1 MKMKNMMNH
10 INRRKF
16 LQSSAAASGAFSILK
31 PETAFGYTAN
41 SSVRLGVIGCGNR
54 GTHVATSFVNNTN
67 TRVVALADIF
77 EDKLELG
84 KETFNNLNRE
94 KGYPLLD
101 NSQLF
106 LGSDAY
112 QRLVE
117 CKDVDAILVSTPG
130 FFHPEHLEAAI
141 DAGKSTYCEKPA
153 GIDVTG
159 AQRIQRIGKK
169 AQGRQSLAIGFQ
181 IRRAT
186 PFIGM
191 IDKIHEGAIG
201 TIVNVQLYYMAGYY
215 HYDWPVGVSRDEA
228 LIRTN
233 FWQKT
238 ISGGILLDQG
248 IHIIDI
254 CNWAL
259 KTHPKSAVG
268 TGGRKGRTDKGDAW
282 SHYQVLYDYPDDI
295 HVEFHSTQFG
305 TGLGDVCERFFGTEG
320 IAEAHYTGGVF
331 IKSENPWDSGVVRG
345 SRETVSPE
353 EWAAGAF
360 KSSLDDAD
368 PNKQKAFINSITSGK
383 YINEAE
389 SGAISTLTA
398 ILGRMASERGEKVT
412 WDEMLASNE
421 HIDPQLDLSQF
432 DRR

>member
-1 MKMKNMMNH
+1 MKKKQNH
-10 INRRKF
+10 VTRRKF
-16 LQSSAAASGAFSILK
+16 LKSSTAVSGAFSILK
-31 PETAFGYTAN
+31 PETVFGYSAN
-41 SSVRLGVIGCGNR
+41 SAVRLGIIGCGNR
-54 GTHVATSFVNNTN
+54 GSHVAKSFMNNTN

-77 EDKLELG
+77 SDKLEAG
-84 KETFNNLNRE
+84 KEAFNSLNQE

-101 NSQLF
+101 DSRLF
-106 LGSDAY
+106 LGSEAY
-112 QRLVE
+112 KRLVE
-117 CKDVDAILVSTPG
+117 CSDVDAVLVSTPG
-130 FFHPEHLEAAI
+130 YFHPEHLEAAI

-159 AQRIQRIGKK
+159 AQRIRRIGKK

-181 IRRAT
+181 IRHAT
-186 PFIGM
+186 PYIGM
-191 IDKIHEGAIG
+191 IEQIHNGALG
-201 TIVNVQLYYMAGYY
+201 TMVNAQLYYMAGAFP
-215 HYDWPVGVSRDEA
+215 YDLPAGISRDET
-228 LIRTN
+228 LIRSN

-259 KTHPKSAVG
+259 KSHPDSAVG
-268 TGGRKGRTDKGDAW
+268 TGGRKGRNDIGDAW

-331 IKSENPWDSGVVRG
+331 INGDNPWDSGVVRG
-345 SRETVSPE
+345 SRETVSAE
-353 EWAAGAF
+353 DWAAGAF

-368 PNKQKAFINSITSGK
+368 SNKHKAFIDSITSGN
-383 YINEAE
+383 YVNEAE
-389 SGAISTLTA
+389 RGAVTTLTA
-398 ILGRMASERGEKVT
+398 ILGRMAAERGEKVS

-421 HIDPQLDLSQF
+421 RIDPGLDLSQF
-432 DRR
+432 DKR